1 MPTPPPRNVG
11 SPNRPMPKGRAIDPV
26 RVLRRYW
33 KGIPIWGIVGALIG
47 TGAYFLFARV
57 YPLYSGDVMFEVRPG
72 LGDATDIATT
82 DTISDKMVERVAAT
96 QVYLI
101 KERSIL
107 TEAISNR
114 TIRETVWIEQFI
126 DPLTST
132 VLIDEAVDQLLEEVG
147 TVIKKGTQLYGV
159 TWSAHVPSDVPI
171 MLNAI
176 SDSYM
181 RRTKELDDQGFR
193 SNMELFE
200 DQGRR
205 IGFLLQDL
213 NDDLQAFI
221 HQKGIT
227 TLDDARFS
235 AAMFEIQQ
243 LTEQATLSRQGL
255 MELKQTYLQIAAKL
269 DGTMEPTMED
279 RLRAENDNI
288 VIRQEQILEA
298 LQANLRALRERLG
311 ASHPQI
317 KESEITVRATKDQ
330 IESKI
335 LIIIRRNL
343 TAQLRETDSTI
354 QRITAS
360 LERIEVEIEIKD
372 ASLRDLA
379 ANQSV
384 FEGMESKRKR
394 LEMQLDE
401 NQRLTSSLKLM
412 QLRADASRV
421 RRLTPALEP
430 REKSFPKLEIMI
442 PVGMVLSIGAFLGI
456 IFLRELTD
464 QKIRSASDVLIIPGA
479 RVAGVLPD
487 VDEDPSGLE
496 DAELALLTS
505 PESVFSESCRQAW
518 AGINRSLQQS
528 AHQTLLVL
536 SAAPEAG
543 TTTVI
548 GNFAIAAQSSGTR
561 TVVVDCNFRRPCL
574 ASMFDEDDGS
584 MGVADLLAN
593 GAGLDEVI
601 IHTESGVD
609 VISAGTPA
617 NRLFQRLGSEKMRS
631 ILAQLRDKYD
641 LVIIDAPPSIVAGDA
656 VLLANL
662 VDAITLVVHSD
673 KDERG
678 LVARVLRELGESRAE
693 VLGVMLNAA
702 VGTVGGYFRK
712 NYLAMISYS
721 EQDDDDE

>member
-1 MPTPPPRNVG
+1 
-11 SPNRPMPKGRAIDPV
+11 MPKGRAIDPV

-33 KGIPIWGIVGALIG
+33 KGIPVWGIVGALVG
-47 TGAYFLFARV
+47 TGAFFLFARV
-57 YPLYSGDVMFEVRPG
+57 YPLYSGEVMFEVRPG
-72 LGDATDIATT
+72 LGEATDIATT

-107 TEAISNR
+107 IDAIENR
-114 TIRETVWIEQFI
+114 TIRETVWIEQFLNP
-126 DPLTST
+126 DTNT
-132 VLIDEAVDQLLEEVG
+132 VLVDEAVDQLIEEIG

-159 TWSAHVPSDVPI
+159 AWSAHVPSDVPI

-221 HQKGIT
+221 QQKGIT

-235 AAMFEIQQ
+235 ASMFEIQQ
-243 LTEQATLSRQGL
+243 LTEQATMARQGL
-255 MELKQTYLQIAAKL
+255 MVLKQTYMQIAAKL

-288 VIRQEQILEA
+288 VIRQEQILES

-311 ASHPQI
+311 TSHPQI
-317 KESEITVRATKDQ
+317 KEAEITVRATRDQ

-343 TAQLRETDSTI
+343 TAQLRETDSLI
-354 QRITAS
+354 QRTAAS
-360 LERIEVEIEIKD
+360 LERTEVEIEIKD

-379 ANQSV
+379 SNQSV

-412 QLRADASRV
+412 QLRVDASRV

-430 REKSFPKLEIMI
+430 REKSFPKIEIMI
-442 PVGMVLSIGAFLGI
+442 PVGMVLSIGAFVGI

-505 PESVFSESCRQAW
+505 PDSVFSESCRQAW

-561 TVVVDCNFRRPCL
+561 TVVIDCNFRRPCL
-574 ASMFDEDDGS
+574 ASMFDKDDGRI
-584 MGVADLLAN
+584 GVADLLAN
-593 GAGLDEVI
+593 GAGLEEVI
-601 IHTESGVD
+601 VSTKSGVD

-662 VDAITLVVHSD
+662 VDAITLVVRSD

-678 LVARVLRELGESRAE
+678 LVARVLRELGQSRAE

-721 EQDDDDE
+721 EQDDNDE

>member
-1 MPTPPPRNVG
+1 
-11 SPNRPMPKGRAIDPV
+11 MPKGRAIDPV

-33 KGIPIWGIVGALIG
+33 KGIPIWGIVGALVG
-47 TGAYFLFARV
+47 TGSFFLFARV

-176 SDSYM
+176 SESYM

-343 TAQLRETDSTI
+343 TAQLRETDSSI
-354 QRITAS
+354 QKITAS
-360 LERIEVEIEIKD
+360 LERTEVEIEIKD

-430 REKSFPKLEIMI
+430 REKSFPKIEIMI

-609 VISAGTPA
+609 VIPAGTPA

>member
-1 MPTPPPRNVG
+1 
-11 SPNRPMPKGRAIDPV
+11 
-26 RVLRRYW
+26 
-33 KGIPIWGIVGALIG
+33 
-47 TGAYFLFARV
+47 
-57 YPLYSGDVMFEVRPG
+57 
-72 LGDATDIATT
+72 
-82 DTISDKMVERVAAT
+82 
-96 QVYLI
+96 
-101 KERSIL
+101 
-107 TEAISNR
+107 
-114 TIRETVWIEQFI
+114 
-126 DPLTST
+126 
-132 VLIDEAVDQLLEEVG
+132 
-147 TVIKKGTQLYGV
+147 
-159 TWSAHVPSDVPI
+159 
-171 MLNAI
+171 
-176 SDSYM
+176 
-181 RRTKELDDQGFR
+181 
-193 SNMELFE
+193 
-200 DQGRR
+200 
-205 IGFLLQDL
+205 
-213 NDDLQAFI
+213 
-221 HQKGIT
+221 
-227 TLDDARFS
+227 
-235 AAMFEIQQ
+235 
-243 LTEQATLSRQGL
+243 
-255 MELKQTYLQIAAKL
+255 
-269 DGTMEPTMED
+269 MEPTMED

-298 LQANLRALRERLG
+298 LQANLRALLERLG
-311 ASHPQI
+311 SSHPQI

-343 TAQLRETDSTI
+343 TAQLRETDSSI
-354 QRITAS
+354 QKITAS
-360 LERIEVEIEIKD
+360 LERTEVEIEIKD

-430 REKSFPKLEIMI
+430 REKSFPKIEIMI

-496 DAELALLTS
+496 DAELALLTN

-601 IHTESGVD
+601 IHTGSGVD
-609 VISAGTPA
+609 VIPAGTPA